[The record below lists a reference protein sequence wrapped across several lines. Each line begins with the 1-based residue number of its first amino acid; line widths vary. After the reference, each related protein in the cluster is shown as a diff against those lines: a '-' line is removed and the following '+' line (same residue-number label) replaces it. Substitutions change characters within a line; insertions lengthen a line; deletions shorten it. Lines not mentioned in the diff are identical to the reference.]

1 MDIEKL
7 IQKGESENT
16 EFKQNFDRGTIETVV
31 AFANTKGGIILIGV
45 SDNVN
50 KDVLKR
56 RGKGRNVYY
65 ELAQLGQ
72 NRVKIGSI
80 EK

>member
-7 IQKGESENT
+7 IQKGESKNT
-16 EFKQNFDRGTIETVV
+16 EFKQNFDRETIETAA
-31 AFANTKGGIILIGV
+31 AFTNTKGGIILIGV

-72 NRVKIGSI
+72 NWVN
-80 EK
+80 